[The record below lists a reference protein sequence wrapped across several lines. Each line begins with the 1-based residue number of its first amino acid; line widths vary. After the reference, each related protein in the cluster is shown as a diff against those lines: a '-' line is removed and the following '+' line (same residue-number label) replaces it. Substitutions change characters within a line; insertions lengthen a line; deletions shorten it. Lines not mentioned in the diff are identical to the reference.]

1 MKINMLAFRFA
12 VLATCIALPG
22 LAVAGSP
29 TDWVQGTVLEV
40 KNTLA
45 IQDSGTEL
53 TPDQV
58 LEISRV
64 LGNRFSFREMAR
76 LALGRH
82 WQQLSAKQRTEFVQL
97 FRGLMERSHLWK
109 LSAHAGVEQRYVGE
123 RIEGDRAVVQALVQ
137 ADDGELPVNYFL
149 IRNNGSWKMCDLTI
163 DGVKL
168 SATYR
173 SEFNRVISKSSYKE
187 LVRKMSAKLEEIAM
201 ETSSQR

>member
-1 MKINMLAFRFA
+1 MKINTLAFRIG

-45 IQDSGTEL
+45 IQDSGAEL
-53 TPDQV
+53 TPEQV
-58 LEISRV
+58 LDISRV

-82 WQQLSAKQRTEFVQL
+82 WQQLSAQQRTEFVQL

-137 ADDGELPVNYFL
+137 ADDGEHPVDYVL
-149 IRNNGSWKMCDLTI
+149 VRNNGSWKVCDLTI

-187 LVRKMSAKLEEIAM
+187 LVRKMSAKLEEVAM
-201 ETSSQR
+201 EASSQR

>member
-1 MKINMLAFRFA
+1 MKINTLAFRFA
-12 VLATCIALPG
+12 VLATYIALPG

-29 TDWVQGTVLEV
+29 TDWVQGTILEV

-53 TPDQV
+53 TPEQV
-58 LEISRV
+58 LDISRV

-82 WQQLSAKQRTEFVQL
+82 WQQLSAQERTEFVQL
-97 FRGLMERSHLWK
+97 FRGLLERSHLWK
-109 LSAHAGVEQRYVGE
+109 LSAQAGVEQRYVGE
-123 RIEGDRAVVQALVQ
+123 RIEGDRAVVQALVK
-137 ADDGELPVNYFL
+137 ADDGDIPVDYIL
-149 IRNNGSWKMCDLTI
+149 VPHNGSWKISDLNI

-187 LVRKMSAKLEEIAM
+187 LVRKMSVKLEEVTM
-201 ETSSQR
+201 EARSQR

>member
-1 MKINMLAFRFA
+1 MKINTLAFLLA
-12 VLATCIALPG
+12 VLATCMALPG
-22 LAVAGSP
+22 LAAAGSP

-45 IQDSGTEL
+45 IQHSGTEL
-53 TPDQV
+53 TPEQV
-58 LEISRV
+58 LDISRI

-82 WQQLSAKQRTEFVQL
+82 WQQLSAQERTEFVRL

-123 RIEGDRAVVQALVQ
+123 RIEGDRAVVQAVVK

-149 IRNNGSWKMCDLTI
+149 VRNNGSWKMCDLTI

-187 LVRKMSAKLEEIAM
+187 LVRKMSAKLEEVAM
-201 ETSSQR
+201 EATSQR

>member
-1 MKINMLAFRFA
+1 VKINTLAFRLA
-12 VLATCIALPG
+12 VLATCISLPG

-53 TPDQV
+53 TPEQV
-58 LEISRV
+58 LDISRV

-82 WQQLSAKQRTEFVQL
+82 WQQLSAQERTEFVQL

-109 LSAHAGVEQRYVGE
+109 LSAQAGVEQRYIGE
-123 RIEGDRAVVQALVQ
+123 RIEGDKAVVQALVQ
-137 ADDGELPVNYFL
+137 ADGGELPVDYL
-149 IRNNGSWKMCDLTI
+149 LVRNNGSWKVCDLTI

-187 LVRKMSAKLEEIAM
+187 LVRKMSAKLEEVAM
-201 ETSSQR
+201 EASSQR

>member
-1 MKINMLAFRFA
+1 MKINTLAFRFA
-12 VLATCIALPG
+12 ILATCIALPG

-29 TDWVQGTVLEV
+29 TDWVQGTILEV

-53 TPDQV
+53 TPEQA

-64 LGNRFSFREMAR
+64 FGNRFSFQEMAR
-76 LALGRH
+76 LALGQH
-82 WQQLSAKQRTEFVQL
+82 WQQLSAQERTKFVRL
-97 FRGLMERSHLWK
+97 FRGLMEQSHLWR
-109 LSAHAGVEQRYVGE
+109 LSTHAGVEQRYVGE
-123 RIEGDRAVVQALVQ
+123 RIEGDRAVVQALVK
-137 ADDGELPVNYFL
+137 ADDGDIPVDYIL
-149 IRNNGSWKMCDLTI
+149 VPHNGSWKISDLNI

-187 LVRKMSAKLEEIAM
+187 LVRKMSVKLEEVTM
-201 ETSSQR
+201 EARSQR

>member
-1 MKINMLAFRFA
+1 LAIRFA

-22 LAVAGSP
+22 FAVAGSP

-40 KNTLA
+40 KNSLA

-53 TPDQV
+53 TPEQV

-82 WQQLSAKQRTEFVQL
+82 WQQLSAQERTEFVRL

-123 RIEGDRAVVQALVQ
+123 RIEGDRAVVRALVQ
-137 ADDGELPVNYFL
+137 ADDGELPVDYFL

-187 LVRKMSAKLEEIAM
+187 LVRKMSAKLEEVAM

>member
-1 MKINMLAFRFA
+1 MKINTLVFRLA

-29 TDWVQGTVLEV
+29 TDWVQGTILEV

-53 TPDQV
+53 TPEQV
-58 LEISRV
+58 LDISRV

-82 WQQLSAKQRTEFVQL
+82 WQQLSAQERTEFVQL
-97 FRGLMERSHLWK
+97 FRGLLERSHLWK
-109 LSAHAGVEQRYVGE
+109 LSAQAGVEQRYVGE

-137 ADDGELPVNYFL
+137 ADDGELPISYILVPH
-149 IRNNGSWKMCDLTI
+149 NGSWKICDLNI

-187 LVRKMSAKLEEIAM
+187 LVRKMSAKLEEVAM
-201 ETSSQR
+201 EARSQR